1 MERKYKAS
9 TALRVLS
16 LGIFQHAVSIKNGVL
31 RTTCGFLFRI
41 KPIKIENI
49 TCIQCY
55 TKKVWA
61 KGGYVNKTYYKFVV
75 KGEKHRLLRFY
86 VLDAKEMQQLLK
98 DIRQLN
104 PKVEYSVEIKAF
116 MNTYIKHYK
125 IHFDFTPIDE
135 QPQAKQYA
143 KTQRPFIL
151 QHPSVDVAHNC
162 ISFLILIGA
171 ATLFMSILCG
181 SIYLLPKG
189 VSVITIPFIVIA
201 MITSIMPFFELSMS
215 VYGIYR
221 GWKKIETNVTITIL
235 VLLVLFVFCLFF
247 GVNWWRFLK

>member
-49 TCIQCY
+49 TYVECY
-55 TKKVWA
+55 AKKVWA
-61 KGGYVNKTYYKFVV
+61 KGGYVDETYYKFVV
-75 KGEKHRLLRFY
+75 KGEEHRLLRFY

-116 MNTYIKHYK
+116 MNTYIKPYK

-135 QPQAKQYA
+135 QPKAKQYA

-151 QHPSVDVAHNC
+151 QHP
-162 ISFLILIGA
+162 
-171 ATLFMSILCG
+171 
-181 SIYLLPKG
+181 
-189 VSVITIPFIVIA
+189 
-201 MITSIMPFFELSMS
+201 
-215 VYGIYR
+215 
-221 GWKKIETNVTITIL
+221 
-235 VLLVLFVFCLFF
+235 
-247 GVNWWRFLK
+247 

>member
-1 MERKYKAS
+1 M
-9 TALRVLS
+9 V
-16 LGIFQHAVSIKNGVL
+16 F
-31 RTTCGFLFRI
+31 CFRI

-75 KGEKHRLLRFY
+75 KGEEHRLLRFY

-116 MNTYIKHYK
+116 MNTYIKPYK

-143 KTQRPFIL
+143 KTQRPFY
-151 QHPSVDVAHNC
+151 S
-162 ISFLILIGA
+162 
-171 ATLFMSILCG
+171 AT
-181 SIYLLPKG
+181 
-189 VSVITIPFIVIA
+189 PF
-201 MITSIMPFFELSMS
+201 SGCSS
-215 VYGIYR
+215 
-221 GWKKIETNVTITIL
+221 
-235 VLLVLFVFCLFF
+235 
-247 GVNWWRFLK
+247 

>member
-49 TCIQCY
+49 TYIQCY
-55 TKKVWA
+55 AKRVWA
-61 KGGYVNKTYYKFVV
+61 KGGYVDETYYKFVV
-75 KGEKHRLLRFY
+75 KGEEHRLLRFY

-116 MNTYIKHYK
+116 MNTYIKPYK

-151 QHPSVDVAHNC
+151 QHPSVDVAHNWLMIILAIAPIFIGSSSTLGFLLGC
-162 ISFLILIGA
+162 FGNKIGSMFILPMTVSFFPLFNIGFQLSLALYGSSDGWQKIKKNLYIA
-171 ATLFMSILCG
+171 AI
-181 SIYLLPKG
+181 
-189 VSVITIPFIVIA
+189 
-201 MITSIMPFFELSMS
+201 
-215 VYGIYR
+215 
-221 GWKKIETNVTITIL
+221 
-235 VLLVLFVFCLFF
+235 CLFLALLF
-247 GVNWWRFLK
+247 GILGAIM